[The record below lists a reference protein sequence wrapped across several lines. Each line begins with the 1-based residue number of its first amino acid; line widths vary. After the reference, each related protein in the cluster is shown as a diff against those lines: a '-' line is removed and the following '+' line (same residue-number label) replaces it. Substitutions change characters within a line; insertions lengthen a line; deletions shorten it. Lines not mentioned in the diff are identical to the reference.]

1 MPYFSGPNGIREVA
15 DAGDRFQQ
23 SFNTARRGKL
33 LSDFFTNGQ
42 TDLGALA
49 RLDPEAAQ
57 QIQAQQKQSG
67 LAKMFAD
74 LYAAPEDQRPQ
85 GIAALLAKDPQMGQ
99 QAMKLFDPRF
109 ANAGGAAGV
118 QSTYVDDQGRRVAI
132 MRDGSVQVL
141 GGNDMGMSQ
150 QAVTVEGPNGEP
162 MQYTFDKRTGTYRSM
177 AGGPTTAQGGVAINY
192 DGPADER
199 AAFDAVVQADQG
211 QPFAPGNYTAT
222 NVPPQVRTGVGM
234 GAADKAYAQEQARQR
249 AQLQY
254 EPQIEQAKAD
264 VQYGNMGRVG
274 VMDAQNAGLKATEEA
289 RAKSAVEQA
298 LKVSVRARD
307 DREQLML
314 LSEAAGLLKKAT
326 SGGAAELGRDTARY
340 FGVTTEGAKADAQLE
355 TIAGKLTGKVPRF
368 EGPQSNID
376 VQLYQKMAGDLAN
389 AKKTRGERIAAA
401 QGMVNLIKKYQDYAA
416 QQKAPQQPAR
426 PGGKLVFNP
435 ATGDFD

>member
-23 SFNTARRGKL
+23 SFQDSRRKRL
-33 LSDFFTNGQ
+33 LSDYFSTGNA
-42 TDLGALA
+42 DLGQLA
-49 RLDPEAAQ
+49 KYDPEAAQ
-57 QIQAQQKQSG
+57 QIQAQQKEREFGGALSK
-67 LAKMFAD
+67 L
-74 LYAAPEDQRPQ
+74 LLAPEEQRPQ
-85 GIAALLAKDPQMGQ
+85 GLAALIGMNPKEALPYVKA
-99 QAMKLFDPRF
+99 FDPRF
-109 ANAGGAAGV
+109 AQAAVGGV
-118 QSTYVDDQGRRVAI
+118 QSTFVNDQGQRVAI

-435 ATGDFD
+435 TTKNFD